1 MNPDL
6 EKNQWPAALD
16 EIKKSEGHQSLMA
29 KNMTKEKFEKLKDVK
44 TVSGWTLARAINTGT
59 MYPTSFVGCHAG
71 DLESYELF
79 KELFNPV
86 IEGYHKGYKMDG
98 SMKHIT
104 DMDSSK
110 IKTELEQTALG
121 KIITT
126 RIRMARNLSFFPLN
140 PAGTKQTR
148 LEIAELVEKV
158 VKNFTGDLAGTFY
171 RHTDMTP

>member
-16 EIKKSEGHQSLMA
+16 HIKKSEGHQSLMA
-29 KNMTKEKFEKLKDVK
+29 KTLTKEKFDELKDAK
-44 TVSGWTLARAINTGT
+44 TPSGWTLARAINTGT

-71 DLESYELF
+71 DLESFEVFKDLF
-79 KELFNPV
+79 YPV
-86 IEGYHKGYKMDG
+86 IESYHKGYKMDG

-104 DMDSSK
+104 DMDSGK
-110 IKTELEQTALG
+110 IKTELEETALK

-140 PAGTKQTR
+140 PAGTKETR
-148 LEIAELVEKV
+148 L
-158 VKNFTGDLAGTFY
+158 
-171 RHTDMTP
+171 